1 MASDG
6 YLDDLLALSV
16 LVKRKKTNKRKI
28 WTKDWLLQRHVFT
41 HTNLLEELRYF
52 PEDFNNF
59 LRMDEET
66 YLLLFETVSPFIE
79 K

>member
-1 MASDG
+1 MASDD

-28 WTKDWLLQRHVFT
+28 WTKDWLLKRHVFT
-41 HTNLLEELRYF
+41 HTNLLEELQAF